1 MFVGKG
7 WLNMKSL
14 LFCMNILHG
23 PSNGNLEVIGVV
35 GLVCGKNKELKFRYF
50 EFNGT
55 MD

>member
-1 MFVGKG
+1 MAECEVTV
-7 WLNMKSL
+7 
-14 LFCMNILHG
+14 ILHEIHG